1 MDPPGDGGHKLPSV
15 RLSEGV
21 EGVTLVL
28 REQLVP
34 LLEELIQVISHIIIG
49 GGQLVTEG
57 VAWEDL
63 S

>member
-1 MDPPGDGGHKLPSV
+1 MDPPGDGGDKLASV

-28 REQLVP
+28 GEQLVP
-34 LLEELIQVISHIIIG
+34 LLEELVQVVRHIVIS
-49 GGQLVTEG
+49 GGQLIAVG
-57 VAWEDL
+57 V

>member
-1 MDPPGDGGHKLPSV
+1 MDPPGDSGDKLAGV

-28 REQLVP
+28 GKQLVP
-34 LLEELIQVISHIIIG
+34 LLEKLIKIVCHIIIG
-49 GGQLVTEG
+49 CWQLVAEG
-57 VAWEDL
+57 V

>member
-1 MDPPGDGGHKLPSV
+1 MLVDPPGDGRDKLASV

-28 REQLVP
+28 GEQLVP
-34 LLEELIQVISHIIIG
+34 LLEELVQVVSHIVIS
-49 GGQLVTEG
+49 GGQLVAEG
-57 VAWEDL
+57 V

>member
-1 MDPPGDGGHKLPSV
+1 MDPPGDGGDKLSGV

-28 REQLVP
+28 GEQLVP
-34 LLEELIQVISHIIIG
+34 LLEKLIQVVCHIVIS

-57 VAWEDL
+57 V

>member
-1 MDPPGDGGHKLPSV
+1 MDPPGDGGDKLASV

-28 REQLVP
+28 GEQLVP
-34 LLEELIQVISHIIIG
+34 LLEELVEVVRHIVISG
-49 GGQLVTEG
+49 WQLVAEG
-57 VAWEDL
+57 V

>member
-1 MDPPGDGGHKLPSV
+1 MDPPGDGGYKLAGI

-28 REQLVP
+28 GEQLVP
-34 LLEELIQVISHIIIG
+34 LLEELVQVVRHVVIS
-49 GGQLVTEG
+49 GGQLIAEG
-57 VAWEDL
+57 V

>member
-1 MDPPGDGGHKLPSV
+1 MDPPGDGGDKFASV

-28 REQLVP
+28 GEQLVP
-34 LLEELIQVISHIIIG
+34 LLEELIQVVRHIVIS
-49 GGQLVTEG
+49 GGQLIAEG
-57 VAWEDL
+57 V